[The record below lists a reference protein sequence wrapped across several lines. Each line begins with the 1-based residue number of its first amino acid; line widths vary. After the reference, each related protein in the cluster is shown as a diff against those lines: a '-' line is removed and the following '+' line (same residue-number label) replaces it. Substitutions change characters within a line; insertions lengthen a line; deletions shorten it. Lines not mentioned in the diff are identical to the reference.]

1 VEIGEGKIDYY
12 QTFEQVMLEDAASY
26 YSRLASE
33 MLCYKSYT
41 DYIQKVV
48 VVVFFF
54 FFFFYSL
61 KGNSLKN
68 SSIQYKL
75 WAYFLSMI
83 QVAWFLIQE
92 RERAGC
98 YLQQASLEK
107 LLEVFLFVLVMFY
120 HH

>member
-48 VVVFFF
+48 VVVVVFFF
-54 FFFFYSL
+54 FFFFF
-61 KGNSLKN
+61 
-68 SSIQYKL
+68 IL
-75 WAYFLSMI
+75 WVKTCKIAIINTNYWLTFC
-83 QVAWFLIQE
+83 Q
-92 RERAGC
+92 
-98 YLQQASLEK
+98 
-107 LLEVFLFVLVMFY
+107 
-120 HH
+120 